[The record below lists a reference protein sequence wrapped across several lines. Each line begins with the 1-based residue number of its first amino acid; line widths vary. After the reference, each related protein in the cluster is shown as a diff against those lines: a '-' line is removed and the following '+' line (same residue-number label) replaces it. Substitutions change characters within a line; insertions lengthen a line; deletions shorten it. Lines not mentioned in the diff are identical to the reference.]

1 MIFLAFFSKSKSKLG
16 EITSCN
22 GSDEPG
28 PISQDNI
35 GSRSTMRLSRSSNRP
50 IILVGNA
57 ILRVV
62 GRVLN
67 GTHVGG
73 NRRVFS
79 SVYYSPTVDFV
90 DVNSSPVVVV

>member
-1 MIFLAFFSKSKSKLG
+1 VYVVFVLRLKLLVG
-16 EITSCN
+16 K
-22 GSDEPG
+22 
-28 PISQDNI
+28 
-35 GSRSTMRLSRSSNRP
+35 LSPVLVQSSRP

-79 SVYYSPTVDFV
+79 SVYYSLTVDFV
-90 DVNSSPVVVV
+90 DVNSSPIVVV